1 MPNNV
6 QKIIAHLRKTEFK
19 DWVITLWLVKRRLVE
34 QIANYSVLRVDIDMK
49 LQNKFRNT
57 LADKIRGKSYKLEE
71 YDFLTADQDDHL
83 LTIDSAETDFKKIQ
97 EAISQGLQN
106 PKAEKYEDLLD
117 SWAFVV
123 KLEYDGEILYGVRKV
138 NKLTGAA
145 KMAKL
150 SYFIFDNHQLTDL
163 EDKKVFTLDT
173 SIDFFVYGGTTFIAN
188 KKEFESILN
197 FRQGMEN
204 NRDAVLKD
212 FSELDIFTD
221 IEAIRKTVGS
231 NIRLLRKISAIQ
243 KSGYYKNKD
252 FMGNLIKINEQRN
265 WGLSLQDNQIVVTE
279 ENVELVLTL
288 LNNSRLE
295 SPINHEIFDASVKK
309 KVV

>member
-1 MPNNV
+1 
-6 QKIIAHLRKTEFK
+6 
-19 DWVITLWLVKRRLVE
+19 
-34 QIANYSVLRVDIDMK
+34 
-49 LQNKFRNT
+49 
-57 LADKIRGKSYKLEE
+57 
-71 YDFLTADQDDHL
+71 
-83 LTIDSAETDFKKIQ
+83 
-97 EAISQGLQN
+97 
-106 PKAEKYEDLLD
+106 
-117 SWAFVV
+117 
-123 KLEYDGEILYGVRKV
+123 
-138 NKLTGAA
+138 
-145 KMAKL
+145 MAKL

-173 SIDFFVYGGTTFIAN
+173 SIDFFVYDGTTFITN

-204 NRDAVLKD
+204 NRDAILKD